1 MAIHVSPEV
10 NNLLLLLIGERMLQA
25 DEDKAY
31 QSHEPYARLGRQ
43 LHRLSDLIEASVVEV
58 GRSLPPA
65 VATRYVRAMNLFV
78 DDRGRNALKDFAAEL
93 DVVAQSRV
101 ETSMNIMEAKWQII
115 AEIVRL
121 LIELAV
127 ILVMSV
133 FSGGSAAGK
142 AAVARA
148 QSRVTLLTI
157 LDNLMRRTHLM
168 PSLSEAFDEAFTTF
182 AVRLSL
188 IAFGPDGRRP
198 HGFDWEQILQDAVF
212 GGITGMFHGVFE
224 GVVDKF
230 KKFFRK
236 DHFDDTLVKN
246 LHDDVLSKTDRNLSS
261 GHNNRDIGGDRDTG
275 GTHGVGNDR
284 NLKDEFGDGVGDAV
298 LEGAAETGG
307 EFVTVGLFTGTWALS
322 GDTFLTAAGSAL
334 FMGAVFTGVAKF
346 GSQFNVQMDAVN
358 EVRTSGAATGNSASK
373 ATGETQASDGSGRPA
388 TGRSGTAGTGQD
400 ADGTRTTP
408 AGRGGQTDDTRKHE
422 ETPVHDPLHEG
433 GDSDTEDGQ
442 AGMAPTTLSSTA
454 PSQNTPASA
463 GTTGTSTGSSDTP
476 ARTPTTSRRDG
487 AHDTSATDPSAPSP
501 RRTVSAAPVPDIPAR
516 NEPGTT
522 TSSTEPPAAPTP
534 ITTTSTTST
543 PATASLSA
551 APAHAPAPSGST
563 TVSPSSV
570 AAQPR
575 PLARTIPFQDDEL
588 QVLEV
593 DGDGDCFFT
602 SLLAGL
608 HHQGH
613 GSELVALDVPQL
625 RQRAAEAYKGSAA
638 YEEANTRDVLDVLLQ
653 DLDPADL
660 TALTGGARPQLSAE
674 QQKDI
679 ENQLHK
685 KLYGDELR
693 RLVTSEADLAVLTDL
708 PDTAVRALQ
717 PGYQPVLGKAQRAER
732 EELSNGVRA
741 RMMRD
746 QIRQTLTGDDT
757 QRAEELWSRLVQR
770 RYPGWAETSPG
781 LADFLNTELGD
792 LVTDSIRDHTMWT
805 TPFFDLAPSGIAQA
819 LGLNITVVQQ
829 NEHGTWDL
837 PLNPGAGRALYVHY
851 NGVNHYSAIRNTPVP
866 RPAGTFVAPMTTSS
880 ADTPTGAG
888 NTTRPATSSRVNE
901 LIDVLRGTPVDQRV
915 LDSLH
920 RLSPGTVDALLG
932 SARRQPPPA
941 AGTGKGKAPDKNK
954 KDKGK
959 KESKADKAARLAGHK
974 PDAALKKVLHHP
986 GYATGDQFGIAA
998 YLLADENVHVVVV
1011 QDPDA
1016 KNDRSADI
1024 ESFYRANGIPEGRIH
1039 KVTVTADTDGDT
1051 LVMAVFDKVN
1061 GLEGKSSSMS
1071 KNQLKNLVVPVGA
1084 ATTWLGE
1091 NFSGTTRD
1099 KVRAAWHLDDR
1110 GFPQQDRDNVA
1121 EWLAK
1126 KHITVEPGREV
1137 IVLWSRFSGKRGDV
1151 HVEHD
1156 TSYTGMDQ
1164 LLTAIHARTK
1174 NNPPGPL
1181 VIIAGDAKVNP
1192 KSRPHYPEITQKH
1205 WENGLTVHDLTDFW
1219 DDKDGTAAWGGDTR
1233 LGQMRLYEYL
1243 NRQSGNSLKHL
1254 GFRSGNLEAMALAGH
1269 QVKYLEEK
1277 GSFGGERMQK
1287 WHEGTSKAPLTI
1299 GYERIVIERPPT
1311 RSGQIALEAR
1321 GTWEKKDEEY
1331 RKLDSLTAEQ
1341 KKELTNLAQAFKHPA
1356 WVPGKNNNPGADK
1369 PFKSPSAK
1377 GFLPADVDKI
1387 AHALFGTAPARPTI
1401 LVTLPPTP
1409 QGRVRTLDGE
1419 SLADTDIR
1427 NYGLAQGL
1435 ASFTDADWRDRAAR
1449 YDTVTSTTEYSDYR
1463 PNDRVLIGAPK
1474 DVPWRGQNVSFFAG
1488 HGKATRVDLALGAPR
1503 TVAVPKKT
1511 RPVEGTKETPSAEK
1525 TPPAEGTKDTP
1536 SAEEKPPEVTYVTYD
1551 TVSVT
1556 GPELGRYLIRWGG
1569 LGPDG
1574 QPIVLYSCHTGA
1586 RPAHGGLPV
1595 AQHVAN
1601 TTGRPVFAPRTKA
1614 GTALDSTGR
1623 VRPTLDVESDDGK
1636 GGVVA
1641 SEWLLFLPEPSGDAL
1656 ADLAAHAGLHQ
1667 GAEALDP
1674 WTANRTLQF
1683 VRTLRGTTGIDTGA
1697 DPELLRGL
1705 GALEA
1710 LRWNGTTDAY
1720 TDGRMTPDLLT
1731 SITRENFGLPG
1742 TVTPTPDQYRAVL
1755 TAARTAAPDTA
1766 PGALTVQPVP
1776 AGTGPQ
1782 STPAVDTARVRAPLS
1797 ESGKGKGKEKKTDK
1811 VKESKEEKAA
1821 RLAKKTPATNLKKVL
1836 MHPGYATGDQF
1847 GIATYLLGDEN
1858 VHVVVVRDPG
1868 NPRDRSDDI
1877 VAFYRSNGIGE
1888 DRIHERTTGEGE
1900 GQDADSLARGV
1911 FDSINS
1917 AALADTSPPTGKQL
1931 RDLVVPVGAAT
1942 TWLGANFSTEQREKA
1957 RRAWQLDD
1965 TAFPEEDQDR
1975 VADWLAARN
1984 ITVDPGRQVIVLW
1997 SRFSGKRGD
2006 VHVEHDTSYKGMD
2019 QLLTAIHARTKD
2031 NPPGPLVV
2039 IAGDAKVNPK
2049 SRPHYPEMAK
2059 KHRRSGLSVH
2069 DLTDFWDDREGTA
2082 AWGGDT
2088 RTGQMRL
2095 YEYLHRQS
2103 GNSLKH
2109 LGFRSGN
2116 LEAMALAGHKVN
2128 YLEEEGSVGGER
2140 MQKWHEGTSKAPL
2153 TIGYKR
2159 IVINRPPTLSGQI
2172 ALEAL
2177 DTWQKTEAEYRRL
2190 KITPEQKD
2198 ELTNLAQA
2206 FKHPAWVPGKNNTRG
2221 AKKPW
2226 RDPSTRGFT
2235 PEDIDKIA
2243 HELLGTAESP
2253 DPRRQSTGNWPH
2265 PMFTSGDRPFRQVSV
2280 AGDGDCYF
2288 RSLLEGA
2295 RLQAPDG
2302 APVGESVEDLR
2313 HRAADRFMDSDAHA
2327 LLNRTDAL
2335 EELLQDIPDRNM
2347 RDEVRTALNQG
2358 GPEAEAAWRAWLRD
2372 TYPTWARSG
2381 PPLSA
2386 VRGRPLGDLVAESIR
2401 KVALWNTPFF
2411 DHAPEVVAQA
2421 LGLRVVVVNADGT
2434 PDYVLNPDA
2443 DRTVHVFYNGHN
2455 HYSALAPTEPAAGHP
2470 ALVSATEHFT
2480 GAEGE
2485 LDSRRPPRLDRAL
2498 LPPPPPEDEVTFGDS
2513 PVVLRGTDEVVREI
2527 TDRADLPAG
2536 TRAALDLA
2544 LRATP
2549 QAFQGRGWVSPQFV
2563 DSRNRLRA
2571 VRVTIRPHGAWARF
2585 ADNAPRDRSRGPA
2598 GSAVYVNDVQ
2608 YDVSFEGE
2616 PVGLGP
2622 AGLPLPFTVR
2632 ESHFTFGVR
2641 NGLALRPSDT
2651 EAGPDARRG
2660 EPTGTLTT
2668 GPGSTCWHHHPGP
2681 GTLTGPDGTVYDLV
2695 EPAEDGNNFWNAL
2708 ALSGDEAEERPLPLG
2723 SVLDRRAPFT
2733 ATELA
2738 DAGES
2743 LGHDGRPVVRFRAS
2757 AGRIPDDVSLTLT
2770 QERELILTQ
2779 LRAARRWNPATTR
2792 TAARIAADATGTTV
2806 TIVAEDGSSRS
2817 YAPLAGAPAG
2827 RAVILYQRGGEFLP
2841 AHPRPPAGLSPA
2853 DPAFQGL
2860 EVTSADVRDLAV
2872 GASAA
2877 ATWSLM
2883 PTARLT
2889 VAELGLGEGDLAK
2902 LWQTHGH
2909 RIGPGVSPQAARQ
2922 RYGMPEE
2929 NFGKFRAI
2937 ARERGLVIDVR
2948 PTHPTTA
2955 NWLDEGKLPR
2965 PREIQAETVTDLDVH
2980 LGARAEHIGL
2990 VGYFEPDLPEDR
3002 TGYDGTT
3009 WAAIKARHAQRLA
3022 EFHHL
3027 SATMAALAEEDR
3039 FHVRDGLVLGHEG
3052 DTPDGA
3058 LTEITDDHTVF
3069 DLATPDG
3076 GRLDTPTHHETV
3088 QAMIHN
3094 DMAVTHGAH
3103 LYWRAP
3109 RSPFGNGVF
3118 TKILESHGPDG
3129 DPLLRFRP
3137 ENDHARLVHYTP
3149 PRGPATDISSI
3160 SREQVW
3166 TDPSPHP
3173 AEHQQD
3179 DDAAPGRSGT

>member
-212 GGITGMFHGVFE
+212 GGITGMFHGAFE

-246 LHDDVLSKTDRNLSS
+246 LDDDVLSKTDRNLSA
-261 GHNNRDIGGDRDTG
+261 GHNNRDIGGDRRTS
-275 GTHGVGNDR
+275 GTREVGNDR
-284 NLKDEFGDGVGDAV
+284 NLRDEFGDGVGDAV

-307 EFVTVGLFTGTWALS
+307 EFLTVGLFTGTWALS

-334 FMGAVFTGVAKF
+334 FMGAVFAEVAKF
-346 GSQFNVQMDAVN
+346 GSQFNAQVDAVN
-358 EVRTSGAATGNSASK
+358 DVRGLGAATGTGTGAATGVGAGAPK
-373 ATGETQASDGSGRPA
+373 ATGSSGSSGEPQASDGSGRPA
-388 TGRSGTAGTGQD
+388 TTGKSGTAGS
-400 ADGTRTTP
+400 TP
-408 AGRGGQTDDTRKHE
+408 AGRGGQTDGTRRAE

-433 GDSDTEDGQ
+433 GDSDTEDGRTG
-442 AGMAPTTLSSTA
+442 AAPALSSTA
-454 PSQNTPASA
+454 PSQTTPGTPGAS
-463 GTTGTSTGSSDTP
+463 GTTGTSTGSSDAST
-476 ARTPTTSRRDG
+476 RTPTTSRRDG
-487 AHDTSATDPSAPSP
+487 SGADDTSGTDESAPSP
-501 RRTVSAAPVPDIPAR
+501 GRTVSTPVPDIPAQR
-516 NEPGTT
+516 EPGTT
-522 TSSTEPPAAPTP
+522 TSSTAPTP

-543 PATASLSA
+543 TTTASPSA
-551 APAHAPAPSGST
+551 APAHAPVPGGSSAVT
-563 TVSPSSV
+563 PSSV

-575 PLARTIPFQDDEL
+575 PLARTVPFQGDEL

-593 DGDGDCFFT
+593 VGNGDCFFT
-602 SLLAGL
+602 SLLTGL

-625 RQRAAEAYKGSAA
+625 RQRAAEAYRGSAA
-638 YEEANTRDVLDVLLQ
+638 YEEANGRDVLDVLLQ
-653 DLDPADL
+653 DLGPADL

-674 QQKDI
+674 QQKAI

-693 RLVTSEADLAVLTDL
+693 RLVGSDADRAVLTDL
-708 PDTAVRALQ
+708 PDAAVRALQ

-746 QIRQTLTGDDT
+746 QIRQILTGDDT
-757 QRAEELWSRLVQR
+757 RRAEDLWSQLVQR
-770 RYPGWAETSPG
+770 RYQGWAETRPG
-781 LADFLNTELGD
+781 LAEFLNSRLGD
-792 LVTDSIRDHTMWT
+792 LVTDSILDRGMWT

-829 NEHGTWDL
+829 NENGAWDL

-851 NGVNHYSAIRNTPVP
+851 NGVNHYSAIRNAPAP
-866 RPAGTFVAPMTTSS
+866 RPAETFVAPTTTST
-880 ADTPTGAG
+880 ADTPLGAG
-888 NTTRPATSSRVNE
+888 DTTRPATSSRVDE

-915 LDSLH
+915 LDNPH
-920 RLSPGTVDALLG
+920 RLSPATVDTLLG

-941 AGTGKGKAPDKNK
+941 TGKGKSTDK
-954 KDKGK
+954 KGK
-959 KESKADKAARLAGHK
+959 KEKESKADKAARLAGHK

-1011 QDPDA
+1011 EDPDG
-1016 KNDRSADI
+1016 KNDRSAEI
-1024 ESFYRANGIPEGRIH
+1024 EAFYRANGIPDARIH
-1039 KVTVTADTDGDT
+1039 KVTVTADTDGDAHA
-1051 LVMAVFDKVN
+1051 MAVFDKVN
-1061 GLEGKSSSMS
+1061 GLAGKSSAMS

-1091 NFSGTTRD
+1091 NFSATTRD
-1099 KVRAAWHLDDR
+1099 KIREAWHLDDR
-1110 GFPQQDRDNVA
+1110 GFPQQDQDHVA
-1121 EWLAK
+1121 NWLAARN
-1126 KHITVEPGREV
+1126 ITVEPDREV

-1164 LLTAIHARTK
+1164 LLTAIHDRTK
-1174 NNPPGPL
+1174 DNPPGPL

-1192 KSRPHYPEITQKH
+1192 KSRPHYPELTQKH

-1243 NRQSGNSLKHL
+1243 NRQSGKSLQHL

-1269 QVKYLEEK
+1269 KVKYLEEK
-1277 GSFGGERMQK
+1277 GSLGGERMQK

-1299 GYERIVIERPPT
+1299 GYERIVIQRPPT

-1321 GTWEKKDEEY
+1321 GTWEKKEEEF

-1341 KKELTNLAQAFKHPA
+1341 KEELANLAQAFKHPA
-1356 WVPGKNNNPGADK
+1356 WVPGKDNDPGADK
-1369 PFKSPSAK
+1369 PFKSPSTK

-1387 AHALFGTAPARPTI
+1387 ADALFGTAPARPTV
-1401 LVTLPPTP
+1401 LVTLPPTA

-1419 SLADTDIR
+1419 SLSDTDFR
-1427 NYGLAQGL
+1427 NYALAQGL
-1435 ASFTDADWRDRAAR
+1435 ASFTDADWRHRAAR
-1449 YDTVTSTTEYSDYR
+1449 YDTVTSSTEYSDYR

-1474 DVPWRGQNVSFFAG
+1474 DVPWRGQRVSFFAG
-1488 HGKATRVDLALGAPR
+1488 HGTATRVDLALGAPR
-1503 TVAVPKKT
+1503 TVAVPTKT
-1511 RPVEGTKETPSAEK
+1511 RPMEE
-1525 TPPAEGTKDTP
+1525 TKDTP
-1536 SAEEKPPEVTYVTYD
+1536 SAEQTPPEVTYVTYD
-1551 TVSVT
+1551 KVSVT

-1586 RPAHGGLPV
+1586 RPTHGGLPV

-1614 GTALDSTGR
+1614 GTALDGSGR

-1641 SEWLLFLPEPSGDAL
+1641 SEWVLFLPEPSGGAL
-1656 ADLAAHAGLHQ
+1656 AELAVHAGLHQ
-1667 GAEALDP
+1667 GADALDP
-1674 WTANRTLQF
+1674 WTANRTLQL
-1683 VRTLRGTTGIDTGA
+1683 VRTLRGTTGIDTGT
-1697 DPELLRGL
+1697 DPGLLRGL
-1705 GALEA
+1705 GALET
-1710 LRWNGTTDAY
+1710 LRWNRTTDDY
-1720 TDGRMTPDLLT
+1720 TDGRMTPYLLT
-1731 SITRENFGLPG
+1731 RITRQNFGLPG

-1755 TAARTAAPDTA
+1755 TAARTAAADTP
-1766 PGALTVQPVP
+1766 PGALTVQPAPP
-1776 AGTGPQ
+1776 ATGPQ
-1782 STPAVDTARVRAPLS
+1782 PTPGVDTAPVRAPLW
-1797 ESGKGKGKEKKTDK
+1797 ESGKGKGKDKKPDK

-1821 RLAKKTPATNLKKVL
+1821 RLAKKPPAADLKKVL
-1836 MHPGYATGDQF
+1836 IHPGYATGDQF

-1858 VHVVVVRDPG
+1858 VHVVVVRDGDPR
-1868 NPRDRSDDI
+1868 NTRDRSDDI
-1877 VAFYRSNGIGE
+1877 AAFYRSSGIAE
-1888 DRIHERTTGEGE
+1888 DRIHQRTIGEGE
-1900 GQDADSLARGV
+1900 DADALAQRV
-1911 FDSINS
+1911 FTSING
-1917 AALADTSPPTGKQL
+1917 LTPDTLPTARQL

-1942 TWLGANFSTEQREKA
+1942 TWLGKNFSSEERKKA
-1957 RRAWQLDD
+1957 RLAWQLDSA
-1965 TAFPEEDQDR
+1965 AFPQEHQDR

-1984 ITVDPGRQVIVLW
+1984 ITVEPGRQVIVLW

-2006 VHVEHDTSYKGMD
+2006 VHVEHDTSYTGMD
-2019 QLLTAIHARTKD
+2019 QLLTVLHDRTKD
-2031 NPPGPLVV
+2031 NPPGPLVI
-2039 IAGDAKVNPK
+2039 IAGDAKVNSK

-2059 KHRRSGLSVH
+2059 KHRRSGLAVH

-2095 YEYLHRQS
+2095 YEYLHLQS
-2103 GNSLKH
+2103 GGSLQH

-2116 LEAMALAGHKVN
+2116 LEAMALAGHKVK
-2128 YLEEEGSVGGER
+2128 YLEEDGSVGGER
-2140 MQKWHEGTSKAPL
+2140 MQKWHVGTSKAPL
-2153 TIGYKR
+2153 TIGYER
-2159 IVINRPPTLSGQI
+2159 IIIQRPPTLSGQI
-2172 ALEAL
+2172 AREAL
-2177 DTWQKTEAEYRRL
+2177 DTWQKAEEEYR
-2190 KITPEQKD
+2190 KTKDANPGQKD
-2198 ELTNLAQA
+2198 ELTNLAHA
-2206 FKHPAWVPGKNNTRG
+2206 FKHPAWVPGKNNIRG

-2226 RDPSTRGFT
+2226 RDPSTRGFLT
-2235 PEDIDKIA
+2235 EDVDRIA
-2243 HELLGTAESP
+2243 DALLGPGEH
-2253 DPRRQSTGNWPH
+2253 RTGDWAH
-2265 PMFTSGDRPFRQVSV
+2265 PMFTSGDRPFRQVPV

-2288 RSLLEGA
+2288 RSLLDSA

-2302 APVGESVEDLR
+2302 APVGESVADLR
-2313 HRAADRFMDSDAHA
+2313 HRAAARFVDSDAHA
-2327 LLNRTDAL
+2327 LLNRSDAL
-2335 EELLQDIPDRNM
+2335 EELLQDIPDGNKRE
-2347 RDEVRTALNQG
+2347 EVRAALNQG
-2358 GPEAEAAWRAWLRD
+2358 GSEAEAVWRAWLRE
-2372 TYPTWARSG
+2372 TYPTWALNE

-2386 VRGRPLGDLVAESIR
+2386 VRGRRLGDLVAESIR
-2401 KVALWNTPFF
+2401 DVALWNTPFF

-2434 PDYVLNPDA
+2434 PDHVLNPDA
-2443 DRTVHVFYNGHN
+2443 DRTVHVFYNGRN
-2455 HYSALAPTEPAAGHP
+2455 HYSALAPTEPTTDHP
-2470 ALVSATEHFT
+2470 ALISP
-2480 GAEGE
+2480 EGE
-2485 LDSRRPPRLDRAL
+2485 LDSRRPPRLDRSL
-2498 LPPPPPEDEVTFGDS
+2498 LPPAPHEDEVPFDDS
-2513 PVVLRGTDEVVREI
+2513 LVVLRGTDEVVREI
-2527 TDRADLPAG
+2527 ADRANLPDG
-2536 TRAALDLA
+2536 SRAALDLA
-2544 LRATP
+2544 LRSTP
-2549 QAFQGRGWVSPQFV
+2549 QAFQGRGWVSPEFV
-2563 DSRNRLRA
+2563 DSRNRPRTL
-2571 VRVTIRPHGAWARF
+2571 RVTIRPHGAWERF
-2585 ADNAPRDRSRGPA
+2585 TDNALRDGSRGPA
-2598 GSAVYVNDVQ
+2598 GSAVHVDDVQ
-2608 YDVSFEGE
+2608 YEVSFEGE

-2622 AGLPLPFTVR
+2622 AGLPVPFTVG
-2632 ESHFTFGVR
+2632 ESHFSFGVR

-2651 EAGPDARRG
+2651 ETGPDRTVPAPSAR
-2660 EPTGTLTT
+2660 PDATG
-2668 GPGSTCWHHHPGP
+2668 WHHGPEAGP

-2695 EPAEDGNNFWNAL
+2695 EPSEDGNNFWNAL
-2708 ALSGDEAEERPLPLG
+2708 ALSGDEAAQRPLPLG

-2733 ATELA
+2733 ATDLA

-2743 LGHDGRPVVRFRAS
+2743 LGHDGRPVVRFHAT
-2757 AGRIPDDVSLTLT
+2757 AGRIPDDVPLTLT

-2817 YAPLAGAPAG
+2817 YAPLVDTPAG

-2841 AHPRPPAGLSPA
+2841 ARPRPPAGLSPH

-2860 EVTSADVRDLAV
+2860 EVTSADVQDLTV
-2872 GASAA
+2872 GASAT

-2883 PTARLT
+2883 PTTRLT
-2889 VAELGLGEGDLAK
+2889 VAELGLGDGDLAK
-2902 LWQTHGH
+2902 LWRTHGH
-2909 RIGPGVSPQAARQ
+2909 RIGPAVSPQTARH

-2948 PTHPTTA
+2948 PAHPTTA

-3002 TGYDGTT
+3002 TGYDGAT

-3052 DTPDGA
+3052 GTPDGA

-3109 RSPFGNGVF
+3109 RSPFGKGVF

-3129 DPLLRFRP
+3129 APLLRFRP

-3166 TDPSPHP
+3166 TDPNPHL